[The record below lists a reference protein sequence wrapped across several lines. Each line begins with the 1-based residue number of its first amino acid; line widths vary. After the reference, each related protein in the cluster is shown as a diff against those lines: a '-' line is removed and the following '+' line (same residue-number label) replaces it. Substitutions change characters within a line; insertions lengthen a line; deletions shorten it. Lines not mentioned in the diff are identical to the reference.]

1 MCLETKIKC
10 AESGWHKVR
19 YVGGK
24 LSIEKCEHPCC
35 QEMRE
40 TIFTFLSGGDEQGW
54 YGLDPTT
61 DQQSLSEIPRKLH
74 QIIKLAR
81 QKRRSRRRFR
91 ATQYRIRIQETW
103 RAKHGFSK
111 EEAIR
116 QTRMRAFFR
125 YKNSMKSVEE
135 SIRKAALREMRAP
148 EAMNFWY
155 EGPRP
160 ERKGW

>member
-10 AESGWHKVR
+10 VESGWHKVR
-19 YVGGK
+19 YMGGK

-54 YGLDPTT
+54 YGLDPTP
-61 DQQSLSEIPRKLH
+61 DRQSLSEIPCKLRP
-74 QIIKLAR
+74 IIKLAR
-81 QKRRSRRRFR
+81 QKRKSRRYLR
-91 ATQYRIRIQETW
+91 AAQYRMRIQETW

-116 QTRMRAFFR
+116 QARRCAFLR
-125 YKNSMKSVEE
+125 YKNDMKRVEE
-135 SIRKAALREMRAP
+135 RIRGEALREMRAH
-148 EAMNFWY
+148 EAMNLWY